1 MRKLS
6 AVCGSAVTGDSIAAT
21 KQRIRRLIAGSKVPE
36 DPRHAE
42 NTLKWLLKL
51 EPEADEALQIAALGH
66 DIDRAVEARKVQR
79 ADFADYDAFKAAHA
93 LNSAII
99 LKEIMDECGVAREI
113 TAEVYRLVCI
123 HEIGGDPRADRL
135 KDADAI
141 SYFDV
146 NLPLYYARTGREE
159 TLRRCVWGYQR
170 LSAQMRTV
178 AENMTYEDHALN
190 ALLKQA
196 VREAGAAV
204 DAGNTIKDGAAAA
217 GNIQVERNR

>member
-1 MRKLS
+1 M
-6 AVCGSAVTGDSIAAT
+6 
-21 KQRIRRLIAGSKVPE
+21 IAGSKVPE

-93 LNSAII
+93 LHSAVI
-99 LKEIMDECGVAREI
+99 LKEIMDECGVARDI
-113 TAEVYRLVCI
+113 TTEVYRLVCI

-178 AENMTYEDHALN
+178 VENMTYEDHALN

-204 DAGNTIKDGAAAA
+204 DAGNTIKHGAAAA
-217 GNIQVERNR
+217 GNIQEERNR

>member
-6 AVCGSAVTGDSIAAT
+6 VVYGSAVTRDSIERT
-21 KQRIRRLIAGSKVPE
+21 KQQIRALIAGSKVPE

-51 EPEADEALQIAALGH
+51 DPDADEALQIAALGH

-79 ADFADYDAFKAAHA
+79 ADYADYDAFKAAHA
-93 LNSAII
+93 RNSAVI
-99 LKEIMDECGVAREI
+99 LKEIMEECGVAGDI
-113 TAEVYRLVCI
+113 MAEVYRLVCL
-123 HEIGGDPRADRL
+123 HEVGGDPRAERL

-146 NLPLYYARTGREE
+146 NLPPYYARTGREE

-170 LSAQMRTV
+170 LSVRMRTV
-178 AENMTYEDHALN
+178 VENMSYEDRALN
-190 ALLKQA
+190 AHVRRA
-196 VREAGAAV
+196 VREAAATLQT
-204 DAGNTIKDGAAAA
+204 DHIL
-217 GNIQVERNR
+217 

>member
-1 MRKLS
+1 M
-6 AVCGSAVTGDSIAAT
+6 TGDSISST
-21 KQRIRRLIAGSKVPE
+21 KRQIRALIAGSKVPE
-36 DPRHAE
+36 DPGHAE

-51 EPEADEALQIAALGH
+51 EPDADEALQIAALGH

-79 ADFADYDAFKAAHA
+79 ADYADYDAFKAAHA
-93 LNSAII
+93 RNSAVI
-99 LKEIMDECGVAREI
+99 LKEIMDECGVARDI

-159 TLRRCVWGYQR
+159 TLRRCVWGLQR
-170 LSAQMRTV
+170 LSAPMKTV
-178 AENMTYEDHALN
+178 VENMSYDNQALN
-190 ALLKQA
+190 TLLRQA
-196 VREAGAAV
+196 VREASA
-204 DAGNTIKDGAAAA
+204 
-217 GNIQVERNR
+217 Q